1 MNNIT
6 TVNFESWFIMISIAT
21 IISLVLAI
29 LLAVIFLTIVIF
41 NKTCHTIPLML
52 TSNSC
57 MAEIIY
63 GSSMLSIVV
72 FTLQND
78 IKRRAFQDTLCT
90 FRNYLGF
97 LGTALFLYSF
107 TLQAL
112 YRYIIVVYPTRISW
126 QSIRVQS
133 TLVCLSWVFCIIS
146 LLPWLLM
153 DTATYNVDNQACIL
167 PFRLS
172 VPIIYN
178 VTLFYLIP
186 VFIIILI
193 YFKLVRYVH
202 QMSTRTTSS
211 TQTLQQVR
219 RQLVLVRR
227 IITTISILLILGIPY
242 TTFMFMSFVAKPPK
256 YHHRI
261 ALFFCDLSQTFIMI
275 VLLKFSKP
283 VMNILLKLK
292 RRFSNVTQSTNM

>member
-6 TVNFESWFIMISIAT
+6 TVNFQSWFIMISIAT

-63 GSSMLSIVV
+63 GSNMLSVAI

-78 IKRRAFQDTLCT
+78 IKQRAFQDILCT
-90 FRNYLGF
+90 LRDYLGF
-97 LGTALFLYSF
+97 LGTALLLYSF

-126 QSIRVQS
+126 QSIRVQA
-133 TLVCLSWVFCIIS
+133 TLICLSWLFCIIS

-178 VTLFYLIP
+178 VTLVYLIP
-186 VFIIILI
+186 ISIIILI

-202 QMSTRTTSS
+202 QMSTHAISS
-211 TQTLQQVR
+211 TQTLQQAR
-219 RQLVLVRR
+219 RELVLVRR

-242 TTFMFMSFVAKPPK
+242 TTFMFISFVTKPPK
-256 YHHRI
+256 YYYRI
-261 ALFFCDLSQTFIMI
+261 ALFFSDLSQAFIMI
-275 VLLKFSKP
+275 VLFKFSKP
-283 VMNILLKLK
+283 VMDILRKF
-292 RRFSNVTQSTNM
+292 RRMSSDETQSTCL